1 MVFRLLAV
9 NIDGTLL
16 QSNGRLDKS
25 TKEAME
31 FVHQKGVHIA
41 LVTSRNFLSAKKVA
55 KALKVNPMIVAHQGA
70 YIGYPAEKPIFIK
83 RISEEHT
90 LEIVQFLEKANC
102 QIKVVHE
109 KFIIGNRVNLP
120 ENILGKA
127 VMYMNEGNFYSS
139 QYVDTVSEALEDNP
153 VSPPKIDAIFES
165 EKEQHDI
172 CKLLTELYPEI
183 QAIQLPNRKVSIVPR
198 GVSKWNG
205 VLNLAEH
212 LGVRKEEIVA
222 IGDGQD
228 DIEMIENCGVGVA
241 MSNADPNVKRAAK
254 WITRTNDEHGVSY
267 MLKEFFRKQH
277 PIEFLEKLNML
288 K

>member
-16 QSNGRLDKS
+16 QSNGRLNKS

-55 KALKVNPMIVAHQGA
+55 KALKINPMIVAHQGA
-70 YIGYPAEKPIFIK
+70 YVGSPAKKPLFIK

-102 QIKVVHE
+102 QIKVIHE
-109 KFIIGNRVNLP
+109 KFMVGNRVNLP

-127 VMYMNEGNFYSS
+127 VMYMNEGSFYSN
-139 QYVDTVSEALEDNP
+139 QYVNTVSEALEDNP
-153 VSPPKIDAIFES
+153 VSPPKIDAVFET
-165 EKEQHDI
+165 EKEKREVCQ
-172 CKLLTELYPEI
+172 LLTELYPEVTT
-183 QAIQLPNRKVSIVPR
+183 IQLPNRKLTIVPR
-198 GVSKWNG
+198 GVSKWSG
-205 VLNLAEH
+205 VLYLAEH
-212 LGVRKEEIVA
+212 LGVKKEEIVA
-222 IGDGQD
+222 IGDGPD
-228 DIEMIENCGVGVA
+228 DIEMIENSGVGVA
-241 MSNADPNVKRAAK
+241 MSNSEPDVKRAAK
-254 WITRTNDEHGVSY
+254 WITRTNDEQGVAY